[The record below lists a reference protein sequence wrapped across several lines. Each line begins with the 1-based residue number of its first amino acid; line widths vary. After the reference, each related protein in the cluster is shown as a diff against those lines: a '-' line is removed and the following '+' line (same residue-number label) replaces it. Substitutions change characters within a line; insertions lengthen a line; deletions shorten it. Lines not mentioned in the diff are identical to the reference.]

1 MEHSSKCND
10 TLRQLAR
17 QALDRDPA
25 PAEWLL
31 DAHHDCFPR
40 LKDMRVDEDDPY
52 SLDTWLQQHT
62 TMRVNVIEQPVG
74 QKGCAA
80 ILKRWVVER
89 SIAWAGRNRLVRKE
103 GHCHPESSE
112 AFLYPGS
119 IAMLLNRFYPRS
131 SLLITLLGRSME
143 HKGKPQIEFKEEK

>member
-1 MEHSSKCND
+1 MSSVRFSFDRWNRDGTFVKMSD
-10 TLRQLAR
+10 TLRQLTR

-103 GHCHPESSE
+103 GYCHPESSE

-119 IAMLLNRFYPRS
+119 IAMLLDRLYPRS
-131 SLLITLLGRSME
+131 
-143 HKGKPQIEFKEEK
+143 

>member
-89 SIAWAGRNRLVRKE
+89 SIEWAGRHRLASKEYNRN
-103 GHCHPESSE
+103 PEPSE
-112 AFLYPGS
+112 ALLYLGS
-119 IAMLLNRFYPRS
+119 IAMLLNRLYPRY
-131 SLLITLLGRSME
+131 
-143 HKGKPQIEFKEEK
+143 